1 MNPSKNGKIDPKEL
15 VKERYSFEDL
25 IKLIRLLRS
34 PEGCP
39 WDREQTHASIR
50 KNFIEETYE
59 VLEAIDKED
68 LPLLREELGDVLLQ
82 VGLHVEME
90 AERGTMTFED
100 VITAL
105 CSKLVQ
111 RHPHVFGDV
120 RGDSAAQAL
129 DNWEAIKMRTKGQQ
143 TYTESL
149 RSVPAAF
156 PALMRAQKLQSRAA
170 RAGFEWPDVSGAWD
184 KLEEECTELKQAL
197 HGRARAGRRPVCAG
211 QRGPEAGG
219 RCGRGAHPGGR
230 AVYRAVCAHGRA
242 GGRLGQAAACAVP
255 GAADGAVG
263 PRKTRITWPF
273 LGMLRENGI
282 FAHPLNWEHKKYR
295 EMRYAHEQVRN
306 GCSNC

>member
-197 HGRARAGRRPVCAG
+197 HGQDAQAAEHELGDALFALVSVARKLGVDAE
-211 QRGPEAGG
+211 EALT
-219 RCGRGAHPGGR
+219 PGGR

-242 GGRLGQAAACAVP
+242 GGRRDKPCCMRCPRSSRWSCGTAQNADNLAFFGDATGKWHFCTSLELGTQ
-255 GAADGAVG
+255 
-263 PRKTRITWPF
+263 KI
-273 LGMLRENGI
+273 
-282 FAHPLNWEHKKYR
+282 
-295 EMRYAHEQVRN
+295 
-306 GCSNC
+306 

>member
-1 MNPSKNGKIDPKEL
+1 MYPSKNGKIDPKEL

-25 IKLIRLLRS
+25 IAMIRLLRS

-59 VLEAIDKED
+59 ALEAIDNGD
-68 LPLLREELGDVLLQ
+68 LALLREELGDVLLQ

-105 CSKLVQ
+105 CIKLVQ

-129 DNWEAIKMRTKGQQ
+129 DNWETIKMRTKGQE

-149 RSVPAAF
+149 HSVPASF

-170 RAGFEWPDVSGAWD
+170 RAGFEWPDVDGAWD
-184 KLEEECTELKQAL
+184 KLTEECAELGQAL
-197 HGRARAGRRPVCAG
+197 KTRDKVAQERELGDALFAMVSVARKLDIDAEEALTRAG
-211 QRGPEAGG
+211 QRFTERFARMEEQANAQDKPLHTLSPE
-219 RCGRGAHPGGR
+219 
-230 AVYRAVCAHGRA
+230 
-242 GGRLGQAAACAVP
+242 QQM
-255 GAADGAVG
+255 GAVEPG
-263 PRKTRITWPF
+263 KTRIT
-273 LGMLRENGI
+273 
-282 FAHPLNWEHKKYR
+282 
-295 EMRYAHEQVRN
+295 
-306 GCSNC
+306 

>member
-197 HGRARAGRRPVCAG
+197 HGQDAQAAEHELGDALFALVSVARKLGVDAEEALTRAGERFTERFA
-211 QRGPEAGG
+211 RMEE
-219 RCGRGAHPGGR
+219 
-230 AVYRAVCAHGRA
+230 
-242 GGRLGQAAACAVP
+242 L
-255 GAADGAVG
+255 AADGD
-263 PRKTRITWPF
+263 K
-273 LGMLRENGI
+273 
-282 FAHPLNWEHKKYR
+282 PLH
-295 EMRYAHEQVRN
+295 ALSPEQQMELWDRAKR
-306 GCSNC
+306 G

>member
-129 DNWEAIKMRTKGQQ
+129 DNWEAIKMRTKGQ
-143 TYTESL
+143 
-149 RSVPAAF
+149 
-156 PALMRAQKLQSRAA
+156 
-170 RAGFEWPDVSGAWD
+170 
-184 KLEEECTELKQAL
+184 
-197 HGRARAGRRPVCAG
+197 
-211 QRGPEAGG
+211 
-219 RCGRGAHPGGR
+219 
-230 AVYRAVCAHGRA
+230 
-242 GGRLGQAAACAVP
+242 
-255 GAADGAVG
+255 
-263 PRKTRITWPF
+263 
-273 LGMLRENGI
+273 
-282 FAHPLNWEHKKYR
+282 
-295 EMRYAHEQVRN
+295 
-306 GCSNC
+306 